1 MSCST
6 LLLLLLLLLLLFF
19 IECSSHTVTQSSYEN
34 CCLKYVKKIKN
45 STKKMVID
53 YRKQVT
59 DGSCNIFAIVFIMK
73 RRRHFCADPEQQWVK
88 NLMMTVDA
96 KVLC

>member
-1 MSCST
+1 MRFSVLFF
-6 LLLLLLLLLLLFF
+6 LLLLACLYLTLA
-19 IECSSHTVTQSSYEN
+19 QGSYEN

-59 DGSCNIFAIVFIMK
+59 DGSCNIFAI
-73 RRRHFCADPEQQWVK
+73 
-88 NLMMTVDA
+88 
-96 KVLC
+96 

>member
-1 MSCST
+1 I
-6 LLLLLLLLLLLFF
+6 LLTLLFF
-19 IECSSHTVTQSSYEN
+19 LLFLFQSLYVISN

>member
-1 MSCST
+1 MRFSVLFF
-6 LLLLLLLLLLLFF
+6 LLLLACLYLTLA
-19 IECSSHTVTQSSYEN
+19 QGSYEN

-96 KVLC
+96 KRSR